1 MEDLIIENAKDKVYE
16 AIRNSNLIHDMLEQQ
31 EENSIEK
38 NELMDLLYS
47 DKMFRYQ
54 LAQILFKMKIVS
66 KKRIEEY
73 VEKRVT
79 EMITDRRRDFKLMQK
94 MMSV

>member
-31 EENSIEK
+31 EEKSIEK

-54 LAQILFKMKIVS
+54 LA
-66 KKRIEEY
+66 
-73 VEKRVT
+73 
-79 EMITDRRRDFKLMQK
+79 
-94 MMSV
+94 